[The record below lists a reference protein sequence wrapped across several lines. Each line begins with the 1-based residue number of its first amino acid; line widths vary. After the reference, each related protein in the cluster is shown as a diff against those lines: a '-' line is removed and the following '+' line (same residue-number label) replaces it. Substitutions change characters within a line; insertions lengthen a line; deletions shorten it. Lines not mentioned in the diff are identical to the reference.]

1 MSLGKNIGKDV
12 LAILGSGQPGV
23 VSILHYPAFRETEAL
38 QKRIN
43 RMDSLLYHCDGGL
56 APVKAAR
63 FAVPASATDP
73 GVQCGPNLLNKT

>member
-12 LAILGSGQPGV
+12 LAILGSGQPRM
-23 VSILHYPAFRETEAL
+23 VSLLHYPAFRETEAL

-63 FAVPASATDP
+63 FAVPASATDLAYSV
-73 GVQCGPNLLNKT
+73 GLTC